1 MGAIEPVCLLLGGC
15 PSLRTLDMR
24 HNPLGAAKAVMT
36 SLVAQGAG
44 ASAAGIDS
52 LFVAGGIHAAELGV
66 PETGSV
72 EATAV
77 GSRSGGLEPAAL
89 ERVFSATGA
98 TPTLT
103 TEAFVW

>member
-44 ASAAGIDS
+44 ASAAGAASWWPPPPPMTEPTAARAMELPVPQAMPERNASGRGWGKKAREEGASDVDH
-52 LFVAGGIHAAELGV
+52 VAAA
-66 PETGSV
+66 
-72 EATAV
+72 
-77 GSRSGGLEPAAL
+77 
-89 ERVFSATGA
+89 
-98 TPTLT
+98 
-103 TEAFVW
+103 